1 MSVTKSS
8 RGWRVDSKGVL
19 SAECRKRDGTWTTSS
34 IDLDQHLG
42 NIDAKFVP
50 GASGFSCSGRSVRIS
65 SGPIISLCA
74 ELQERDSPWSWYE
87 DSIDLDLIVENI
99 DGTMRM

>member
-8 RGWRVDSKGVL
+8 REWQVDSKGVL

-50 GASGFSCSGRSVRIS
+50 GASGFSRSGRSIRIS
-65 SGPIISLCA
+65 REPAISLCA
-74 ELQERDSPWSWYE
+74 VLQERDSPWGWYE
-87 DSIDLDLIVENI
+87 DNIDLDLIVENI
-99 DGTMRM
+99 DGTMCM